1 MDFTFADIILL
12 LLFVGAF
19 VLGFV
24 LGTIHQLLALLV
36 WLISFLLAANLAIPT
51 GDFLGGYWETYSKAY
66 SQIVSF
72 LILYLAF
79 LVIGNI
85 IVFVMYKHSP
95 MTGRLAFLDEL
106 VGGVLC
112 VGVAIL
118 IVGGMIAII
127 DSFYQY
133 QSLAD
138 TAEQSFVHALF
149 AAFDG
154 STIAGFLRDS
164 LVPAMGAILS
174 PLLPAGLRPYL

>member
-1 MDFTFADIILL
+1 MDFTFADIVL
-12 LLFVGAF
+12 LLFFAGAF

-36 WLISFLLAANLAIPT
+36 WLVSFLLAANLAVPG
-51 GDFLGGYWETYSKAY
+51 GDFLGGYWSTFSKAY
-66 SQIVSF
+66 SQMVTF

-79 LVIGNI
+79 LIIGNI

-95 MTGRLAFLDEL
+95 MTGRLAFLDEV

-118 IVGGMIAII
+118 IVGGLVAIL

-133 QSLAD
+133 HSLAD
-138 TAEQSFVHALF
+138 TAEQPIVRALF
-149 AAFDG
+149 QGLDG
-154 STIAGFLRDS
+154 STIVGWLRDS
-164 LVPAMGAILS
+164 LVPALGAILS
-174 PLLPAGLRPYL
+174 PLIPAELRPTL